1 MGCRLPRS
9 ENSRRQ
15 SSGVVTDQ
23 SASPGGLRLRKRQSA
38 KSPVG
43 DTFRSQ
49 NRQKEQS
56 SRWLVNGMCRPSA
69 TFCADFLEPFAAN
82 RSNSSSNA

>member
-38 KSPVG
+38 NSPVG
-43 DTFRSQ
+43 EYLPLPEPAKGTVHALAG
-49 NRQKEQS
+49 KWHVS
-56 SRWLVNGMCRPSA
+56 S
-69 TFCADFLEPFAAN
+69 FCDILRRFF
-82 RSNSSSNA
+82 